1 MERKRTLNLGKLR
14 HQKCKSDFP
23 IARSSGSAE
32 PDCHSAL
39 LSKTGQFSNQPRNQT
54 AKKAARTAARK
65 LPLFGALIPHLDL
78 SEFKP
83 HYIEWDEAQAH
94 ERGCFNTDP
103 NSIWE
108 INSHGMILFPEDLV
122 PPILQHIYE
131 GTYYRRDA
139 LVYLIFEGP
148 SFTKNHWGDYASLS
162 YMHQKQS

>member
-83 HYIEWDEAQAH
+83 HYIEQDEKWAYNW
-94 ERGCFNTDP
+94 GLSNTDP
-103 NSIWE
+103 NLICN
-108 INSHGMILFPEDLV
+108 INLHDMILLPE
-122 PPILQHIYE
+122 
-131 GTYYRRDA
+131 A
-139 LVYLIFEGP
+139 LVSSKTYMKGPIMEGM
-148 SFTKNHWGDYASLS
+148 L
-162 YMHQKQS
+162 